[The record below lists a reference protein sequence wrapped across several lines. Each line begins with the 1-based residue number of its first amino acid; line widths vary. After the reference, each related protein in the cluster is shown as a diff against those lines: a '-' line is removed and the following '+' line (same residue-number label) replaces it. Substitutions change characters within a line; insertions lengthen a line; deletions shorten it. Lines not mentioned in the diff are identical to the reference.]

1 MENEIV
7 LTDCCEIC
15 GKPYS
20 MTAEE
25 IRECIREKIQ
35 YKHVCK
41 DCRTKDK
48 EK

>member
-7 LTDCCEIC
+7 LTDCCKIC
-15 GKPYS
+15 GKPYG

-35 YKHVCK
+35 YKGVCSE
-41 DCRTKDK
+41 CRTKDK